1 MPDVSIEI
9 LVTIFLFGFAHIGS
23 LIWFLSSMR
32 TDIRHIKKTV
42 DWLEKRSEE
51 FVTHEEL
58 KEKLDLILKR
68 RRSA

>member
-42 DWLEKRSEE
+42 DWLEKQADE
-51 FVTHEEL
+51 FVTRQEL
-58 KEKLDLILKR
+58 KDKLDLILKR